1 MIIGGFI
8 YEPKAKKVLFSR
20 IGIVTALLI
29 TLGITY
35 AVFTYSKKGS
45 TQNSSVTSN
54 VTTLN
59 AMFKDCS
66 SIESIDMSKVNLSK
80 VDNFESTF
88 ENCSALSD
96 VNFGNTRTS
105 ELTSIANLISGAQSL
120 CNVDLGKFTIG
131 PNININGF
139 PTDCDN
145 RNFLFKGDVDFMVLI
160 NLGCSDS
167 AGSGSAFDTSYY
179 YHGDRC
185 RGLCSLYYER
195 KCVEQCPS
203 YTSKEGNTCIRT
215 SDWYK
220 QFEP

>member
-8 YEPKAKKVLFSR
+8 YEPKAKKVLFSSIR
-20 IGIVTALLI
+20 IVTALLI

-45 TQNSSVTSN
+45 TQNTSVTSD

-105 ELTSIANLISGAQSL
+105 ELTSIANLASGAQSL
-120 CNVDLGKFTIG
+120 CHFDLGKFTIG
-131 PNININGF
+131 PNTNINGF
-139 PTDCDN
+139 PLDCDN

-167 AGSGSAFDTSYY
+167 AGSGSGYYDPSYD
-179 YHGDRC
+179 GGRC
-185 RGLCSLYYER
+185 RGSCSLNYES
-195 KCVEQCPS
+195 KFVKQCPS